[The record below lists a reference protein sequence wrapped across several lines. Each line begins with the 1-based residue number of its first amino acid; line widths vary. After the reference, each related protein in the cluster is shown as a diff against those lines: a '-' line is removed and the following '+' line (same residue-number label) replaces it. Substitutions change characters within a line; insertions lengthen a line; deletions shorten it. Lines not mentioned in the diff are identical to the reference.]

1 MPDSHADNGYQ
12 ALELVWALRLKTP
25 VNLLSDRLSC
35 LESHDPGEAEI
46 SDSLSHSL
54 RRLWTLDKFAYSLR
68 VFLAFS
74 GAIALSWALDQIALA
89 IPLFLGIIASALS
102 ETDDNWEG
110 RVRALLV
117 TLICFFVAS
126 TSVELLFPWPWLFAP
141 GLALSA
147 FVLIMLGAIEQR
159 YATIASATLILS
171 VYSMI
176 NIEQHGGTT
185 DGNFWHQPLLLVGGA
200 AWYGLISVIWCLLFS
215 RQPVKQ
221 SMAQLYRELGEYL
234 IIKATLFEP
243 LRGLDVEARRVALAR
258 QNGRVVMAL
267 NQAKEMIFRRLEGQR
282 GSRKLNR
289 YLRLYFI
296 AQDIHERVSASH
308 YPYSALAETFFHHD
322 VLFRCQRLLDQQG
335 RACKRLGKALLLRQP
350 FDHSLSEQA
359 LEDLRASIVY
369 LRAQRNPAWTPLL
382 RSLQALAR
390 NLATLEDQLS
400 SAHNPDAVADQ
411 KDASLFNRSP
421 RSFKD
426 AWERV
431 RLNLTPGSPTFRHA
445 LRLPI
450 ALLVGYGVLHLVHPT
465 QGFWILLTTLFVCRP
480 NFGATRRFLRQR
492 IIGTVL
498 GLVVGWALISLFP
511 DPLMQSLIA
520 IVAGVVFFANR
531 EKHYVIATAAIT
543 TLVLASFNQVGDGFD
558 LIMPRLIDTLI
569 GAVISGLAVFFIL
582 PDWQG
587 RRLHKVAGAALAGS
601 SAYLREIIHQYE
613 AGKQDDLAYRL
624 ARRNAHNAD
633 AALSTVLAN
642 MLQEP
647 GHYRK
652 KDADE
657 GFRFLVVS
665 HTLLGY
671 LSALGAHRG
680 TLAASERDTD
690 TYVAARRLAEGF
702 DAIAAG
708 LSAREAIPDFK
719 TEQNDLIAVFEQEPT
734 SAQDDGDDERR
745 LIQAQLAHISRQ
757 LVPMSEAA
765 ARLIE
770 TQTQAHDEKAV
781 ETS

>member
-1 MPDSHADNGYQ
+1 MP
-12 ALELVWALRLKTP
+12 
-25 VNLLSDRLSC
+25 DRLSC
-35 LESHDPGEAEI
+35 PDSQDPGEAEI

-54 RRLWTLDKFAYSLR
+54 RRLWTLDKFAYSFR

-74 GAIALSWALDQIALA
+74 GAIALSWSLDQIALA

-176 NIEQHGGTT
+176 NIEQHGGATE
-185 DGNFWHQPLLLVGGA
+185 GNFWHQPLLLVAGA

-411 KDASLFNRSP
+411 QDASLFNRSP

-492 IIGTVL
+492 IIGTIL

-587 RRLHKVAGAALAGS
+587 RRLNKVAGAALSGS

-680 TLAASERDTD
+680 TLTPSEADAD
-690 TYVAARRLAEGF
+690 IYAAARRLADAF
-702 DAIAAG
+702 DTIAAA
-708 LSAREAIPDFK
+708 LTTRQTISDFK
-719 TEQNDLIAVFEQEPT
+719 SAQNELIAVFEQEPT
-734 SAQDDGDDERR
+734 SAQDESDDERR

-770 TQTQAHDEKAV
+770 TQTQMAQEEKAV
-781 ETS
+781 AEAA